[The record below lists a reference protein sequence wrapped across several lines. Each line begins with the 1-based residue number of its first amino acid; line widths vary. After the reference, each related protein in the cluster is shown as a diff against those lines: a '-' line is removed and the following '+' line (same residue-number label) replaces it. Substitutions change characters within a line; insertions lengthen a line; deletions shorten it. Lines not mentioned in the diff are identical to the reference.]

1 MKEQVVIIGE
11 FENKLYAEIAKRDL
25 KTAGISADILK
36 DCDGVFFSL
45 LYQAEGVLLIVPDTK
60 VEEAKK
66 ILQTKFI

>member
-1 MKEQVVIIGE
+1 MKKHEVIIGE
-11 FENKLYAEIAKRDL
+11 FENNLYAEIAKRDL
-25 KTAGISADILK
+25 KNAGINANILK
-36 DCDGVFFSL
+36 ECDGVYLSL